1 MDAIVENQ
9 LKTGSLDL
17 VVGIPSYNE
26 ADNIDFVVRQVAQ
39 GLSRYFPDLDT
50 AIVNSD
56 NFSQDGTKEVFLE
69 ADSGPIP
76 KVYLS
81 TPPGVTGK
89 GNNFKNLFNFLAPYR
104 PQAVIVVD
112 ADLRSIRPEWVK
124 GFGQTVLKGYDFVAP
139 LYCRNEYDGTITN
152 HLCYPLLYGVLGQDI
167 RQPIGGDFAFSG
179 KLMDHW
185 MRQDWGENI
194 LRYGVDIFMTS
205 EAVLSGFSVAQILLG
220 SKIHKPSAPKLG
232 EMFPQV
238 VDTLFRQF
246 LGSRNLWKM
255 NGEGLETPPIFK
267 CCNGNERPQ
276 LSIDYKALKQQALEE
291 FSAHKRLIL
300 KILSPKLGS
309 RIEAMFE
316 AQILR
321 VKAPTWTEIVYSF
334 LRAYASASDPR
345 QQLNIVEV
353 LKPLYLARMVY
364 FIRETLELDH
374 AASEEKLVKQAE
386 TFWLHRRSLLDIHS
400 LRSPVG
406 DSRWLATRG

>member
-1 MDAIVENQ
+1 MDAAVENQ
-9 LKTGSLDL
+9 LKSSSLDL

-26 ADNIDFVVRQVAQ
+26 ADNIDFVVRQVSQ
-39 GLSRYFPDLDT
+39 GLDRYFPDLDT
-50 AIVNSD
+50 AIVNTD
-56 NFSQDGTKEVFLE
+56 NFSQDGTREVFLK

-81 TPPGVTGK
+81 TPAGVTGK
-89 GNNFKNLFNFLAPYR
+89 GNNFKNLFIFLAPYR

-112 ADLRSIRPEWVK
+112 AELRSIRPEWVK
-124 GFGQTVLKGYDFVAP
+124 GFGQMVLKGYDFVAP
-139 LYCRNEYDGTITN
+139 RYCRNEYDGTITN

-179 KLMDHW
+179 KLMEHW
-185 MRQDWGENI
+185 MTRDWGENV

-205 EAVLSGFSVAQILLG
+205 EAVLSGFSVAQIVLG
-220 SKIHKPSAPKLG
+220 SKVHKPSAPKLG

-276 LSIDYKALKQQALEE
+276 MSIDYKTLKQQALEE
-291 FSAHKRLIL
+291 FSAHRCLIL
-300 KILSPKLGS
+300 GILPQKLGS
-309 RIEAMFE
+309 RIESMFE

-321 VKAPTWTEIVYSF
+321 LSAPMWTEVVYRF
-334 LRAYASASDPR
+334 LRAYDSASDPR
-345 QQLNIVEV
+345 KLEVVEA
-353 LKPLYLARMVY
+353 LKPLYLARMVF

-386 TFWLHRRSLLDIHS
+386 IFWLHRRELLDIH
-400 LRSPVG
+400 
-406 DSRWLATRG
+406 

>member
-9 LKTGSLDL
+9 LKSDSLDL

-50 AIVNSD
+50 AIVNTD
-56 NFSQDGTKEVFLE
+56 NFSQDGTREVFLKT
-69 ADSGPIP
+69 DSG
-76 KVYLS
+76 
-81 TPPGVTGK
+81 PPGVTGK

-112 ADLRSIRPEWVK
+112 ADLRSIRPEWVR

-179 KLMDHW
+179 KLMEHW
-185 MRQDWGENI
+185 MEQDWGENV
-194 LRYGVDIFMTS
+194 LGYGVDIFMTS

-220 SKIHKPSAPKLG
+220 SKVHKPSAPKLG

-267 CCNGNERPQ
+267 CCNRNERPQ
-276 LSIDYKALKQQALEE
+276 LSIDYKTLKQQALEE
-291 FSAHKRLIL
+291 FSAHKRLII
-300 KILSPKLGS
+300 KILPKKLGS
-309 RIEAMFE
+309 RIEAMFNS
-316 AQILR
+316 QILR
-321 VKAPTWTEIVYSF
+321 VKALTWTEIVYSF
-334 LRAYASASDPR
+334 LRAYASASDPGE
-345 QQLNIVEV
+345 QLNIVEA
-353 LKPLYLARMVY
+353 LKPLYLARMVF

-374 AASEEKLVKQAE
+374 AASEKKLVKQAE
-386 TFWLHRRSLLDIHS
+386 IFWLHRRSLLGIYS

-406 DSRWLATRG
+406 GSRQFATSG

>member
-1 MDAIVENQ
+1 MDAAVENQ
-9 LKTGSLDL
+9 LKSSSLDL

-26 ADNIDFVVRQVAQ
+26 ADNIDFVVRQVSQ
-39 GLSRYFPDLDT
+39 GLDRYFPDLDT
-50 AIVNSD
+50 AIVNTD
-56 NFSQDGTKEVFLE
+56 NFSQDGTREVFLK

-81 TPPGVTGK
+81 TPAGVTGK

-139 LYCRNEYDGTITN
+139 RYCRNEYDGTITN

-179 KLMDHW
+179 KLMEHW
-185 MRQDWGENI
+185 MTRDWGENV

-205 EAVLSGFSVAQILLG
+205 EAVLSGFSVAQIVLG
-220 SKIHKPSAPKLG
+220 SKVHKPSAPKLG

-276 LSIDYKALKQQALEE
+276 MSIDYKTLKQQALEE
-291 FSAHKRLIL
+291 FSAHRCLIL
-300 KILSPKLGS
+300 GILPQKLGS
-309 RIEAMFE
+309 RIESMFE

-321 VKAPTWTEIVYSF
+321 LSAPMWTEVVYRF
-334 LRAYASASDPR
+334 LRAYDSASDPR
-345 QQLNIVEV
+345 KLEVVEA
-353 LKPLYLARMVY
+353 LKPLYLARMVF

-386 TFWLHRRSLLDIHS
+386 IFWLHRRELLDIH
-400 LRSPVG
+400 
-406 DSRWLATRG
+406 

>member
-1 MDAIVENQ
+1 MDAAVENQ
-9 LKTGSLDL
+9 LKSSSLDL

-26 ADNIDFVVRQVAQ
+26 ADNIDFVVRQVSQ
-39 GLSRYFPDLDT
+39 GLDRYFPDLDT
-50 AIVNSD
+50 AIVNTD
-56 NFSQDGTKEVFLE
+56 NFSQDGTREVFLK

-81 TPPGVTGK
+81 TPAGVTGK
-89 GNNFKNLFNFLAPYR
+89 GNNFKNLFIFLAPYR

-139 LYCRNEYDGTITN
+139 RYCRNEYDGTITN

-179 KLMDHW
+179 KLMEHW
-185 MRQDWGENI
+185 MTRDWGENV

-205 EAVLSGFSVAQILLG
+205 EAVLSGFSVAQIVLG
-220 SKIHKPSAPKLG
+220 SKVHKPSAPKLG

-276 LSIDYKALKQQALEE
+276 MSIDYKTLKQQALEE
-291 FSAHKRLIL
+291 FSAHRCLIL
-300 KILSPKLGS
+300 GILPQKLGS
-309 RIEAMFE
+309 RIESMFE

-321 VKAPTWTEIVYSF
+321 LSAPMWTEVVYRF
-334 LRAYASASDPR
+334 LRAYDSASDPR
-345 QQLNIVEV
+345 KLEVVEA
-353 LKPLYLARMVY
+353 LKPLYLARMVF

-386 TFWLHRRSLLDIHS
+386 IFWLHRRELLDIH
-400 LRSPVG
+400 
-406 DSRWLATRG
+406 

>member
-1 MDAIVENQ
+1 MEVLGSSQ
-9 LKTGSLDL
+9 LKSSSLDL

-26 ADNIDFVVRQVAQ
+26 ADNIDFVVRQVSQ
-39 GLSRYFPDLDT
+39 GLDRYFPDLDT
-50 AIVNSD
+50 AIVNTD
-56 NFSQDGTKEVFLE
+56 NFSQDGTREVFLK

-81 TPPGVTGK
+81 TPAGVTGK

-139 LYCRNEYDGTITN
+139 RYCRNEYDGTITN

-179 KLMDHW
+179 KLMEHW
-185 MRQDWGENI
+185 MTRDWGENV

-205 EAVLSGFSVAQILLG
+205 EAVLSGFSVAQIVLG
-220 SKIHKPSAPKLG
+220 SKVHKPSAPKLG

-276 LSIDYKALKQQALEE
+276 MSIDYKTLKQQALEE
-291 FSAHKRLIL
+291 FSAHRCLIL
-300 KILSPKLGS
+300 GILPQKLGS
-309 RIEAMFE
+309 RIESMFE

-321 VKAPTWTEIVYSF
+321 LSAPMWTEVVYRF
-334 LRAYASASDPR
+334 LRAYDSASDPR
-345 QQLNIVEV
+345 KLEVVEA
-353 LKPLYLARMVY
+353 LKPLYLARMVF

-386 TFWLHRRSLLDIHS
+386 IFWLHRRELLDIH
-400 LRSPVG
+400 
-406 DSRWLATRG
+406 